1 MELKKVK
8 ENAQIVITISRQLG
22 SGGAYIGQQLAKK
35 LDIFYLDREIIRQA
49 AKKLSVLEDELKPR
63 DEKTLPFWQSIFQLT
78 GYSGPYVYTP
88 PPIFVPTDREL
99 FKAEAEVIK
108 QIANDRSA
116 VIIGRCGSHVLR
128 AYPNHTS
135 IFLHANADFRK
146 RRIEKL
152 YNVTQEEASK
162 MIAKSDSERS
172 RYHHMLTGKEWTDAR
187 QYNLSIDTSKI
198 GIDDGVQLILQYLEL
213 V

>member
-1 MELKKVK
+1 MEVKKVK

-22 SGGAYIGQQLAKK
+22 SGGAYIGQELAKK
-35 LDIFYLDREIIRQA
+35 LNIFYLDREIIRQA
-49 AKKLSVLEDELKPR
+49 AKKLSVLEAELKPR
-63 DEKTLPFWQSIFQLT
+63 DEKALPFWQSIFQLT
-78 GYSGPYVYTP
+78 GYNGPYVYIP

-116 VIIGRCGSHVLR
+116 VIIGRCGSHILR

-135 IFLHANADFRK
+135 VFLHAGVDFRK
-146 RRIEKL
+146 KRIEKL
-152 YNVTQEEASK
+152 YNVSQEEASK

-172 RYHHMLTGKEWTDAR
+172 RYHHKLTGKEWTDAR

-198 GIDDGVQLILQYLEL
+198 GVDNGVQLILQYLKL